1 MLNEDVSESL
11 AYGIVEIRSKI
22 IAYYQDEEHER
33 AFQEWHMQRY
43 RRYAPPISCP
53 STDSKSRQ
61 TE

>member
-33 AFQEWHMQRY
+33 AFQEMA
-43 RRYAPPISCP
+43 YA
-53 STDSKSRQ
+53 TLQ
-61 TE
+61 TLCAAYFVPFNR